1 MNLQN
6 IMRTE
11 DVIDGRA
18 GSAYLIDGEKR
29 LLLFH
34 LKKWESKTDLE
45 KTDVPRLGVTVPG
58 YRYNGTK
65 NTFTAD
71 MYYVS
76 DVFRQKVIEY
86 MKTGKQ
92 FTFDIQITNDDTNS
106 AAGRHTIIHRNCML
120 DSVILAKLDITTTA
134 LEESIS
140 GTFERVDMPEAFKEL
155 EGMRA

>member
-1 MNLQN
+1 
-6 IMRTE
+6 
-11 DVIDGRA
+11 
-18 GSAYLIDGEKR
+18 
-29 LLLFH
+29 
-34 LKKWESKTDLE
+34 
-45 KTDVPRLGVTVPG
+45 
-58 YRYNGTK
+58 
-65 NTFTAD
+65 
-71 MYYVS
+71 
-76 DVFRQKVIEY
+76 